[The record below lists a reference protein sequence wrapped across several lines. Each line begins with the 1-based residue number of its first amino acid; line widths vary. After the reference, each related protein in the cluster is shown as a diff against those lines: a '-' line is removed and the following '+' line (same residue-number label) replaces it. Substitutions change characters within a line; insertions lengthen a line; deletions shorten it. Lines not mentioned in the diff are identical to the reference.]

1 MPLAVHIIYSYPHI
15 ALTHGKGQKLVNDQS
30 LQGGIFAHTSLP
42 ISTPCSL
49 PAAENL
55 GLYILFP
62 QQQPPSLISVWKLWR
77 SIGNRK
83 KKNHSP
89 VTVLLLLTT
98 PIPLKLSVTH
108 PWASGDPVQD
118 LSLDLGKETVIYN
131 SWILWLPYSGLYYLY
146 LMEFKLSL
154 KLGNVSI
161 LCSSADK
168 DIPVSVSAWFGYTFF
183 YSSTY
188 FQKTHGMQCLGILK
202 SPPDGKKLLGR
213 HAAGTVKKKAK

>member
-83 KKNHSP
+83 KKTFSCDSATPANNSNSP
-89 VTVLLLLTT
+89 QAVSDTS
-98 PIPLKLSVTH
+98 LSFWWPCTR
-108 PWASGDPVQD
+108 PFFGLRKGNCDIQLMNLMASLFRIV
-118 LSLDLGKETVIYN
+118 LSLSNGVQAE
-131 SWILWLPYSGLYYLY
+131 S
-146 LMEFKLSL
+146 E
-154 KLGNVSI
+154 
-161 LCSSADK
+161 
-168 DIPVSVSAWFGYTFF
+168 AW
-183 YSSTY
+183 
-188 FQKTHGMQCLGILK
+188 
-202 SPPDGKKLLGR
+202 
-213 HAAGTVKKKAK
+213 

>member
-118 LSLDLGKETVIYN
+118 LSLDLGNCDIQLMN
-131 SWILWLPYSGLYYLY
+131 LMASWFRIV
-146 LMEFKLSL
+146 LSL
-154 KLGNVSI
+154 SNGVQAESE
-161 LCSSADK
+161 
-168 DIPVSVSAWFGYTFF
+168 AW
-183 YSSTY
+183 
-188 FQKTHGMQCLGILK
+188 
-202 SPPDGKKLLGR
+202 
-213 HAAGTVKKKAK
+213 